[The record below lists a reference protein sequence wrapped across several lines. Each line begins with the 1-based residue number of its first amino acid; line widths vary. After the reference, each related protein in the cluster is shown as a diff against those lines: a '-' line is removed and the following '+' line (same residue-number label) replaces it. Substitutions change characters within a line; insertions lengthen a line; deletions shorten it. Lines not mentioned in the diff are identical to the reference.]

1 MEPIPKLLEYRNVI
15 PDSMFMSKRGNQSHI
30 YDETWQPIPCLCR
43 NVGTDPMFMPECGN
57 RSIQQ
62 TTIII
67 TMYIL
72 TIIQQE
78 VIHGIQLFN
87 YPHLRLR

>member
-1 MEPIPKLLEYRNVI
+1 MATDPII
-15 PDSMFMSKRGNQSHI
+15 MSERGNRSHI
-30 YDETWQPIPCLCR
+30 YAETWQPIQVSVSER
-43 NVGTDPMFMPECGN
+43 NT

-62 TTIII
+62 TTITI

-87 YPHLRLR
+87 YPHLRLG

>member
-1 MEPIPKLLEYRNVI
+1 
-15 PDSMFMSKRGNQSHI
+15 MFMPERCIRSHV
-30 YDETWQPIPCLCR
+30 YAGTWQPIQVCVSER
-43 NVGTDPMFMPECGN
+43 ST

-62 TTIII
+62 AKITI

-78 VIHGIQLFN
+78 MIHDIQLFN
-87 YPHLRLR
+87 YPHLRLG